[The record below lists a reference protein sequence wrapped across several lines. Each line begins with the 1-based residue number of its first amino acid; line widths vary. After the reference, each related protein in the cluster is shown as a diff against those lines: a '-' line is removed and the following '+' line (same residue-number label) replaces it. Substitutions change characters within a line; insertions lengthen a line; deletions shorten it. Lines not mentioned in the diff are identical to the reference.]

1 MPTMKLI
8 NFQGE
13 VVGSLELSDAVFG
26 APIHVPAMH
35 QVVVAQLANARQG
48 TACAKSRGEVSGGG
62 RKPFRQKHTGRAR
75 AGSTRSPLWLKGGVA
90 HGPKPRD
97 FSQKVNRK
105 VRQLA
110 MRSALS
116 LKATED
122 RMLVLENANLE
133 TPKTK
138 AMLAFLGKVEATRKP
153 LMVIHESNENV
164 YRSAA
169 NIPGAKVIHVDSIN
183 VYDILNHEHLIM
195 TAESAQKLQEVYGR

>member
-26 APIHVPAMH
+26 APIYVPAMH

-97 FSQKVNRK
+97 YSQKVNRK

>member
-48 TACAKSRGEVSGGG
+48 TASAKSRAEVSGGG

-75 AGSTRSPLWLKGGVA
+75 AGSNRSPLWLKGGVA

-97 FSQKVNRK
+97 YSQKVNRK

-138 AMLAFLGKVEATRKP
+138 AMLAFLGKSKQHA
-153 LMVIHESNENV
+153 N
-164 YRSAA
+164 RSW
-169 NIPGAKVIHVDSIN
+169 
-183 VYDILNHEHLIM
+183 
-195 TAESAQKLQEVYGR
+195 

>member
-1 MPTMKLI
+1 MPTIKLI

-48 TACAKSRGEVSGGG
+48 TACTKTRADVSGGG

-97 FSQKVNRK
+97 YTQKVNRK

-122 RMLVLENANLE
+122 RMLVLESANLE

-153 LMVIHESNENV
+153 LMVLHESNENV

>member
-1 MPTMKLI
+1 MPTIKLI

-13 VVGSLELSDAVFG
+13 VVGSLDLSDAVFG

-48 TACAKSRGEVSGGG
+48 TASAKTRAEVSGGG

-97 FSQKVNRK
+97 YSQKVNRK

-122 RMLVLENANLE
+122 RMLILENGNLE

-138 AMLAFLGKVEATRKP
+138 TMLAFLGKVEATRKP

>member
-1 MPTMKLI
+1 MPTIKLI

-48 TACAKSRGEVSGGG
+48 TACTKTRADVSGGG

-97 FSQKVNRK
+97 YSQKVNRK

-122 RMLVLENANLE
+122 RMLILENGNLE

>member
-1 MPTMKLI
+1 MKLI
-8 NFQGE
+8 NFEGE

-35 QVVVAQLANARQG
+35 QVVVAHLANARQG
-48 TACAKSRGEVSGGG
+48 TASAKTRGEVSGGG

-97 FSQKVNRK
+97 YSQKVNRK

-122 RMLVLENANLE
+122 RMLILENGDFG
-133 TPKTK
+133 THKTK
-138 AMLAFLGKVEATRKP
+138 AMLAFLGKIEATRKP
-153 LMVIHESNENV
+153 LMVIDESNANL

-169 NIPGAKVIHVDSIN
+169 NIPGAKVIHVDSLN

-195 TAESAQKLQEVYGR
+195 TLASAQKLQEVYGR

>member
-1 MPTMKLI
+1 MPTIKLI

-48 TACAKSRGEVSGGG
+48 TACTKTRADVSGGG

-97 FSQKVNRK
+97 YSQKVNRK

-122 RMLVLENANLE
+122 RMLILENGKLE

>member
-1 MPTMKLI
+1 MPTMKMI
-8 NFQGE
+8 NFEGE

-48 TACAKSRGEVSGGG
+48 TASAKTRGEVSGGG

-97 FSQKVNRK
+97 YSQKVNRK

-122 RMLVLENANLE
+122 RMLILENGNLE

-138 AMLAFLGKVEATRKP
+138 AMLAFLGKIEATRKP
-153 LMVIHESNENV
+153 LMVIDESNENV

-195 TAESAQKLQEVYGR
+195 TAASAQKLQEVYGR

>member
-1 MPTMKLI
+1 M
-8 NFQGE
+8 
-13 VVGSLELSDAVFG
+13 A
-26 APIHVPAMH
+26 
-35 QVVVAQLANARQG
+35 
-48 TACAKSRGEVSGGG
+48 GG

-97 FSQKVNRK
+97 YSQKVNRK

-122 RMLVLENANLE
+122 RMVIVENGDFG
-133 TPKTK
+133 THKTK
-138 AMLAFLGKVEATRKP
+138 AMLAFLGKIEAKRKP
-153 LMVIHESNENV
+153 LMVIDESKENI

-169 NIPGAKVIHVDSIN
+169 NIPGAKVIHVDSLN
-183 VYDILNHEHLIM
+183 VYDILNHEHLIL
-195 TAESAQKLQEVYGR
+195 TRASAEKLQEVYGR

>member
-1 MPTMKLI
+1 MPTIKLI

-13 VVGSLELSDAVFG
+13 VVGSLDLSDAVFG

-48 TACAKSRGEVSGGG
+48 TACAKTRAEVSGGG

-97 FSQKVNRK
+97 YSQKVNRK

-122 RMLVLENANLE
+122 RMLILENGNLE

-138 AMLAFLGKVEATRKP
+138 TMLAFLGKVEATRKP

>member
-8 NFQGE
+8 NFEGE

-35 QVVVAQLANARQG
+35 QVVVAHLANARQG
-48 TACAKSRGEVSGGG
+48 TASAKTRGEVSGGG

-97 FSQKVNRK
+97 YSQKVNRK

-122 RMLVLENANLE
+122 RMVIVENGDFG
-133 TPKTK
+133 THKTK
-138 AMLAFLGKVEATRKP
+138 AMLAFLGKIEATRKP
-153 LMVIHESNENV
+153 LMVIDESKENI

-169 NIPGAKVIHVDSIN
+169 NIPGAKVIHVDSLN
-183 VYDILNHEHLIM
+183 VYDILNHEHLIL
-195 TAESAQKLQEVYGR
+195 TRASAQKLQEVYGR

>member
-8 NFQGE
+8 NFEGE

-35 QVVVAQLANARQG
+35 QVVVAHLANARQG
-48 TACAKSRGEVSGGG
+48 TASAKTRGEVSGGG

-97 FSQKVNRK
+97 YSQKVNRK

-122 RMLVLENANLE
+122 RMVIVENGDFG
-133 TPKTK
+133 THKTK
-138 AMLAFLGKVEATRKP
+138 AMLAFLGKIEAKRKP
-153 LMVIHESNENV
+153 LMVIDESKENI

-169 NIPGAKVIHVDSIN
+169 NIPGAKVIHVDSLN
-183 VYDILNHEHLIM
+183 VYDILNHEHLIL
-195 TAESAQKLQEVYGR
+195 TRASAEKLQEVYGR

>member
-8 NFQGE
+8 NFEGE

-35 QVVVAQLANARQG
+35 QVVVAHLANARQG
-48 TACAKSRGEVSGGG
+48 TASAKTRGEVSGGG

-97 FSQKVNRK
+97 YSQKVNRK

-122 RMLVLENANLE
+122 RMIILENGDFG
-133 TPKTK
+133 THKTK

-153 LMVIHESNENV
+153 LMVVDESNANI

-169 NIPGAKVIHVDSIN
+169 NIPGAKVIHVDSLN

-195 TAESAQKLQEVYGR
+195 TLASAQKLQEVYGR

>member
-1 MPTMKLI
+1 MPTIKLI

-48 TACAKSRGEVSGGG
+48 TASAKTRGEVNGGG

-97 FSQKVNRK
+97 YSQKVNRK

-122 RMLVLENANLE
+122 RMLILENGNLE

-138 AMLAFLGKVEATRKP
+138 AMLAFLGKIEATRKP
-153 LMVIHESNENV
+153 LMVIDESNENI

-195 TAESAQKLQEVYGR
+195 TAASAQKLQEVYGR

>member
-97 FSQKVNRK
+97 YSQKVNRK

-122 RMLVLENANLE
+122 RMLVLENANME

>member
-35 QVVVAQLANARQG
+35 QVVVAHLANARQG
-48 TACAKSRGEVSGGG
+48 TASAKTRGEVSGGG

-97 FSQKVNRK
+97 YSQKVNRK

-122 RMLVLENANLE
+122 RMLILENGDFG
-133 TPKTK
+133 THKTK

-153 LMVIHESNENV
+153 LMVIDESNANL
-164 YRSAA
+164 YRSVA
-169 NIPGAKVIHVDSIN
+169 NIPGAKVLHVDSLN

-195 TAESAQKLQEVYGR
+195 TLASAQKLQEVYGR

>member
-1 MPTMKLI
+1 MKLI
-8 NFQGE
+8 NFEGE

-35 QVVVAQLANARQG
+35 QVVVAHLANARQG
-48 TACAKSRGEVSGGG
+48 TASAKTRGEVSGGG

-97 FSQKVNRK
+97 YSQKVNRK

-122 RMLVLENANLE
+122 RMLILENGDFG
-133 TPKTK
+133 THKTK

-153 LMVIHESNENV
+153 LMVIDESNANL
-164 YRSAA
+164 YRSVA
-169 NIPGAKVIHVDSIN
+169 NIPGAKVLHVDSLN

-195 TAESAQKLQEVYGR
+195 TLASAQKLQEVYGR

>member
-1 MPTMKLI
+1 MPTIKLI
-8 NFQGE
+8 NIQGE

-48 TACAKSRGEVSGGG
+48 TACAKTRGEVSGGG

-90 HGPKPRD
+90 HGPRPRD
-97 FSQKVNRK
+97 YTQKVNRK

-116 LKATED
+116 LKVTED
-122 RMLVLENANLE
+122 RVLLLENANLE

-138 AMLAFLGKVEATRKP
+138 AMMTFLGKIEATRKP
-153 LMVIHESNENV
+153 LMVIHESNGNV

-183 VYDILNHEHLIM
+183 VYDILNHEHLIL

>member
-48 TACAKSRGEVSGGG
+48 TASAKSRAEVSGGG

-97 FSQKVNRK
+97 YSQKVNRK

>member
-35 QVVVAQLANARQG
+35 QVVVAHLANARQG
-48 TACAKSRGEVSGGG
+48 TASAKTRGEVSGGG

-97 FSQKVNRK
+97 YSQKVNRK

-122 RMLVLENANLE
+122 RMLILENGDFG
-133 TPKTK
+133 THKTK

-153 LMVIHESNENV
+153 LMVIDETNANI
-164 YRSAA
+164 YRSVA
-169 NIPGAKVIHVDSIN
+169 NIPGAKVIHVDSLN

-195 TAESAQKLQEVYGR
+195 TLASAQKLQEVYGR

>member
-1 MPTMKLI
+1 MPTIKLI

-48 TACAKSRGEVSGGG
+48 TACAKTRGEVSGGG

-90 HGPKPRD
+90 HGPRPRD
-97 FSQKVNRK
+97 YSQKVNRK

-122 RMLVLENANLE
+122 RMLILENGNLE
-133 TPKTK
+133 SPKTK
-138 AMLAFLGKVEATRKP
+138 AMLAFLGKIEATRKP

-169 NIPGAKVIHVDSIN
+169 NIPGAKVLHVDSIN

>member
-97 FSQKVNRK
+97 YSQKVNRK

>member
-1 MPTMKLI
+1 MKLI
-8 NFQGE
+8 NFEGE

-35 QVVVAQLANARQG
+35 QVVVAHLANARQG
-48 TACAKSRGEVSGGG
+48 TASAKTRGEVSGGG

-97 FSQKVNRK
+97 YSQKVNRK

-122 RMLVLENANLE
+122 RMVIVENGDFG
-133 TPKTK
+133 THKTK
-138 AMLAFLGKVEATRKP
+138 AMLAFLGKIEAKRKP
-153 LMVIHESNENV
+153 LMVIDESKENI

-169 NIPGAKVIHVDSIN
+169 NIPGAKVIHVDSLN
-183 VYDILNHEHLIM
+183 VYDILNHEHLIL
-195 TAESAQKLQEVYGR
+195 TRASAEKLQEVYGR

>member
-8 NFQGE
+8 NFEGE

-35 QVVVAQLANARQG
+35 QVVVAHLANARQG
-48 TACAKSRGEVSGGG
+48 TASAKTRGEVSGGG

-97 FSQKVNRK
+97 YSQKVNRK

-122 RMLVLENANLE
+122 RMLILENGDFG
-133 TPKTK
+133 THKTK

-153 LMVIHESNENV
+153 LMVIDETNANI
-164 YRSAA
+164 YRSVA
-169 NIPGAKVIHVDSIN
+169 NIPGAKVIHVDSLN

-195 TAESAQKLQEVYGR
+195 TLASAQKLQEVYGR